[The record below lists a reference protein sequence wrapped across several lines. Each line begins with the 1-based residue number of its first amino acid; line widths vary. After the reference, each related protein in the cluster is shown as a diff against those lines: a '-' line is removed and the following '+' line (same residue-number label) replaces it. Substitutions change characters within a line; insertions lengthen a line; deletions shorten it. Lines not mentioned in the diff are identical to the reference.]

1 MRNEIIFDANTI
13 PQTFADQRHSL
24 RRRLKCPAW
33 VDAGNGVLDCT
44 VWDMSE
50 DGVRIAVG
58 QPEGVPEEFVLLL
71 TVDGAVRRHCA
82 VVWRSEG
89 QVGARYVADR

>member
-1 MRNEIIFDANTI
+1 MKSSLTRTPS
-13 PQTFADQRHSL
+13 PQTLAEPRHSL
-24 RRRLKCPAW
+24 RRRLECPAW

-50 DGVRIAVG
+50 DGVRFAVG
-58 QPEGVPEEFVLLL
+58 EPDGVPAEFMLLL
-71 TVDGAVRRHCA
+71 TADGAVRRHCE

-89 QVGARYVADR
+89 HVGARYVSDR